1 MKHIGIMSSLWG
13 LFLMSQG
20 PCRAERKESVM
31 PILIVDAI
39 DMPVEELALLLGVEL
54 ASEAKEAGNDKL
66 LALADAVLDAG
77 QA

>member
-1 MKHIGIMSSLWG
+1 
-13 LFLMSQG
+13 
-20 PCRAERKESVM
+20 M